1 MLDWLK
7 TILGDNYTEEI
18 DKAVSEEIGKNFV
31 SRNDFN
37 TKNESVKDLTQRL
50 EEANKQIDA
59 FKEMDIDSI
68 KKSADEWK
76 EKAEKAE
83 KDAEARVKELEH
95 DNLLREKM
103 SGLKFTSEYAKK
115 GVFDEIKSNFIF

>member
-1 MLDWLK
+1 MLDRLK

-68 KKSADEWK
+68 KKSAEEWK

-83 KDAEARVKELEH
+83 KDAEALHMWDKEGTTKRVT
-95 DNLLREKM
+95 D
-103 SGLKFTSEYAKK
+103 F
-115 GVFDEIKSNFIF
+115 